1 VSGGGSRMYCR
12 WYYQTPHMI
21 SRSSLWCRRKVC

>member
-21 SRSSLWCRRKVC
+21 SRSSLWVR